1 LRPLTHDIANIG
13 HILYTDIMTLIE
25 SQVKSAL
32 LHITMLQLTYYTV
45 LSKVIH
51 QAKNNENYVKV
62 NMDEETPLDVL

>member
-1 LRPLTHDIANIG
+1 
-13 HILYTDIMTLIE
+13 MTLIE